1 MQNSHAGTIRGLS
14 IAVIILSILTILGL
28 IASLLFLGAGGVA
41 LNDPELRDAASYSL
55 SMDPDSTYTMEQLGI
70 TEDDAFGMLGILLG
84 LGAVYVFWGIIC
96 CIVSLVAGI
105 IGLRNCKNTAKLGGV
120 FGWAIAGAVM
130 SFLYGNII
138 IMVLLI
144 SSAVCAS
151 KDRKAATA
159 IPYGQPATYYGA
171 PQQPYGMPQQP
182 YGAPQQPYA
191 APQQPQAQPQQP
203 YAAPQQP
210 QAQPQ
215 QPQQPV
221 DAGTQNGQQQ

>member
-1 MQNSHAGTIRGLS
+1 
-14 IAVIILSILTILGL
+14 
-28 IASLLFLGAGGVA
+28 
-41 LNDPELRDAASYSL
+41 
-55 SMDPDSTYTMEQLGI
+55 
-70 TEDDAFGMLGILLG
+70 
-84 LGAVYVFWGIIC
+84 
-96 CIVSLVAGI
+96 
-105 IGLRNCKNTAKLGGV
+105 
-120 FGWAIAGAVM
+120 M

-144 SSAVCAS
+144 ISAVCAS

-159 IPYGQPATYYGA
+159 IPYGQPAAYYGA

-203 YAAPQQP
+203 
-210 QAQPQ
+210 
-215 QPQQPV
+215 QQPV